1 MTIKAQM
8 QDNDH
13 LWIATHLAKL
23 NDSTFL
29 KQKGQGERVI
39 LKFLGNIKW
48 GLKWQARAAGFGVRG
63 SVGPALSSIG
73 VTWTNI
79 LYDLLLILLDL
90 SIIIWAHLV
99 HKPRG
104 WEID

>member
-8 QDNDH
+8 QGIDH

-23 NDSTFL
+23 NDSTFH

-39 LKFLGNIKW
+39 LNFLCDIKW
-48 GLKWQARAAGFGVRG
+48 GLKWQARAVGFGVRG

-79 LYDLLLILLDL
+79 LHDLLLILLDL

-104 WEID
+104 W